1 MASERDPLIP
11 RTESPQPISAK
22 KTRGVG
28 PMEISRSTRYG
39 ILAGIW
45 AANFLSVCNV
55 SRTYLKEITQNLVS
69 ILRTQ
74 SLNSTSHKLLSPA
87 NLFLTSQYVA

>member
-45 AANFLSVCNV
+45 AATFLSVCNV
-55 SRTYLKEITQNLVS
+55 SRTYPKGITQSRLYTLDTV
-69 ILRTQ
+69 
-74 SLNSTSHKLLSPA
+74 A
-87 NLFLTSQYVA
+87 EQYVPQIA

>member
-55 SRTYLKEITQNLVS
+55 FLHVPKRKYSKSRFYTPDAVTEQYV
-69 ILRTQ
+69 
-74 SLNSTSHKLLSPA
+74 HKLLSPTSS
-87 NLFLTSQYVA
+87 FLTSQYVA

>member
-55 SRTYLKEITQNLVS
+55 SCTYLKEIAQNHVS

-74 SLNSTSHKLLSPA
+74 SLNSTSHKLLSPT